1 MCFTL
6 SVTLADLF
14 HTDKEKISLMSMGFK
29 PTMPWTLIINAVQT
43 ELGGLARAGHQR
55 IVSAV

>member
-6 SVTLADLF
+6 SVTLADLV
-14 HTDKEKISLMSMGFK
+14 HTRKEKIYLMLMGFK
-29 PTMPWTLIINAVQT
+29 PTTTWTLIINAVQT
-43 ELGGLARAGHQR
+43 EPGGLARAGHQR